1 MIKYSLICDK
11 EHAFEG
17 WFSNSQDFD
26 SQKHRNLV
34 TCPYCDSSKIS
45 KTLMAPSIST
55 SKAKRPDNIPANSSV
70 ENGTDKEAGKPDSD
84 EAVVGTNANIPAAY
98 NEMVEKMRELRNH
111 IQANA
116 ENVGTKFPEEAR
128 KIHYGETEKR
138 GIFGRASAEDVEELM
153 EEGVEVMA
161 LPVLPEDSN

>member
-1 MIKYSLICDK
+1 
-11 EHAFEG
+11 
-17 WFSNSQDFD
+17 
-26 SQKHRNLV
+26 
-34 TCPYCDSSKIS
+34 
-45 KTLMAPSIST
+45 
-55 SKAKRPDNIPANSSV
+55 
-70 ENGTDKEAGKPDSD
+70 
-84 EAVVGTNANIPAAY
+84 
-98 NEMVEKMRELRNH
+98 MRELRNH

-116 ENVGTKFPEEAR
+116 ENVGAKFPEEAR